1 MWYVKTMAEMTDK
14 EKTDTWQLFLE
25 TFALVMRNLERRVK
39 DDQAIPSTWFD
50 VLLHLHEAL
59 EGRLRIGE
67 LAETLVLT
75 PSNAT
80 RLLDR
85 LEEAGYI
92 RREAT
97 REDRRAVFILLTEEG
112 KAAFFDALPGNR
124 RRVEEVFLR
133 LLNDKD
139 FRALHRALSKVYE
152 ANKR

>member
-1 MWYVKTMAEMTDK
+1 MAEITDK
-14 EKTDTWQLFLE
+14 EKTDTWRLFLE
-25 TFALVMRNLERRVK
+25 TFGLVLRNLERRIK
-39 DDQAIPSTWFD
+39 DDKAIPATWFD
-50 VLLHLHEAL
+50 VLLHLHEAP

-97 REDRRAVFILLTEEG
+97 PEDRRAVFIALTEEG
-112 KAAFFDALPGNR
+112 KSAFMAALPGNR
-124 RRVEEVFLR
+124 RRVEEVFIR
-133 LLNDKD
+133 HLNDKD

-152 ANKR
+152 ANKG